1 MVGGSPELGRDGD
14 GDQAEGCADEG
25 VGRLSLA
32 RLVRSVSTSEL
43 GRRYWRGRRWPVKHQ
58 RRRSTVAG
66 EAEEAAAGD
75 ELAPG
80 PEVHS
85 ASSSGVLRGEEKVRV
100 WFPSSDED
108 RVLGKGW

>member
-1 MVGGSPELGRDGD
+1 
-14 GDQAEGCADEG
+14 
-25 VGRLSLA
+25 
-32 RLVRSVSTSEL
+32 
-43 GRRYWRGRRWPVKHQ
+43 
-58 RRRSTVAG
+58 VAG

-100 WFPSSDED
+100 WFPSSDD
-108 RVLGKGW
+108 DGVLGKGW